1 MENLTKVMMLIICI
15 TILAGCQKDL
25 NTSPFDAEQKKN
37 RATAFAADF
46 GDGESS
52 ARIGRGVNNRVF
64 SKLVANANE
73 KQQFAEHYSQIAIE
87 EQRLFGIPASITL
100 SQAIL
105 ESDGGTSY
113 NAINFK
119 NLFGVKCKNDVTFHE
134 VDCRLNPDL
143 IEQGEFAVYQTPWFS
158 FRSHSRFL
166 AERIYYT
173 ACFKCEDY
181 ACWAEELQ
189 RANYG
194 GDDEEYAAKL
204 ISVIEYYDLARFDG
218 ATKENTNKKPQG
230 ILSVETWILNNSHGD
245 NTAGKRKTFKK
256 ELPNGE
262 FTIYEYEINRQ
273 IVARLVSRCNQLGLN
288 YKVLVPEIQDI
299 GLMERANR
307 ANRFEKQL
315 GKTALITIDH
325 NATAFDNENKYS
337 IADEYENAAKQV
349 ASGMESHIYRGS
361 EMEAFTKRL
370 KVNVEHFL
378 PEWHQRGIK
387 KSNFWTL
394 KATSMPAAILELGFF
409 DNYSEACF
417 LMSDKFQSKIVEAII
432 MTMCEFSNIEYLG
445 NGIQG

>member
-1 MENLTKVMMLIICI
+1 
-15 TILAGCQKDL
+15 
-25 NTSPFDAEQKKN
+25 
-37 RATAFAADF
+37 
-46 GDGESS
+46 
-52 ARIGRGVNNRVF
+52 
-64 SKLVANANE
+64 
-73 KQQFAEHYSQIAIE
+73 
-87 EQRLFGIPASITL
+87 
-100 SQAIL
+100 
-105 ESDGGTSY
+105 
-113 NAINFK
+113 
-119 NLFGVKCKNDVTFHE
+119 
-134 VDCRLNPDL
+134 
-143 IEQGEFAVYQTPWFS
+143 
-158 FRSHSRFL
+158 
-166 AERIYYT
+166 
-173 ACFKCEDY
+173 
-181 ACWAEELQ
+181 
-189 RANYG
+189 
-194 GDDEEYAAKL
+194 
-204 ISVIEYYDLARFDG
+204 
-218 ATKENTNKKPQG
+218 
-230 ILSVETWILNNSHGD
+230 
-245 NTAGKRKTFKK
+245 
-256 ELPNGE
+256 
-262 FTIYEYEINRQ
+262 
-273 IVARLVSRCNQLGLN
+273 
-288 YKVLVPEIQDI
+288 
-299 GLMERANR
+299 MERANR